1 MKVLINRFIRNLAIF
16 TALLAAS
23 GFAVSYFASEMI
35 TKFWPFLLL
44 LFAGITLLLVTL
56 LFSASEK
63 KFSKFS
69 NTFMIASMLKILV
82 LLIIIGAYAFKFQA
96 DAIRFSITLF
106 VFYILYLAFEIYWLL
121 KLQNSDKKEQNE

>member
-1 MKVLINRFIRNLAIF
+1 MKELINRFIRNLTIY
-16 TALLAAS
+16 TALLAVI
-23 GFAVSYFASEMI
+23 GFTVSYFTTGII

-44 LFAGITLLLVTL
+44 LFAGITLTLVTL

-69 NTFMIASMLKILV
+69 NTFMVASMLKILI
-82 LLIIIGAYAFKFQA
+82 LLIIIAGYAFKFRD

-106 VFYILYLAFEIYWLL
+106 VFYISYLAFEIYWLM
-121 KLQNSDKKEQNE
+121 KLQSLDKKDM